1 VFDRYT
7 YDALLPLPLPLPRTG
22 SLRWLKVAY
31 FRVLAYIAPRPDLVL
46 VLDAPGAVAFRR
58 TGESTPDRLEE
69 ERRVFLRLV
78 ERLGAQRVDASR
90 PLDAVCADVTAAI
103 WRRYGQR
110 STVSGAVGGA
120 VGAGRED
127 VVAPVDFLVSSDA
140 ARSAVKTVLR
150 SGTPEGGWPP
160 SSQP

>member
-7 YDALLPLPLPLPRTG
+7 YDALLPLPPTG

-46 VLDAPGAVAFRR
+46 VLDAPGAVAFLRKA
-58 TGESTPDRLEE
+58 ESTPDRLEE

-78 ERLGAQRVDASR
+78 ERLGAQTVDASR
-90 PLDAVCADVTAAI
+90 PLDAVCADVTATI

-110 STVSGAVGGA
+110 SAATV
-120 VGAGRED
+120 R
-127 VVAPVDFLVSSDA
+127 
-140 ARSAVKTVLR
+140 T
-150 SGTPEGGWPP
+150 
-160 SSQP
+160 